1 MRAII
6 YLRVSTEGQERG
18 GSSLETQERECLEYA
33 KSASW
38 TEVRI
43 IPDVASGASLDRPG
57 LEQVRRAMRDGSCD
71 VVLAHTLDRLSRN
84 QNHVGVLLDEAEQA
98 DVKLDFAIEDF
109 EDTAM
114 GKFILAARAFM
125 AETEREK
132 IVERTVRGKK
142 ERARSGRLPQATGK
156 GCYGYTYVPAT
167 GQRELNP
174 KQAPI
179 VVRIFE
185 EFVGGK
191 GSSRIA
197 EELNADGVPTFAGK
211 HWAPITVY
219 RTLRRETYTGITI
232 YRKTGT
238 KMVKRPGRK
247 HRVREVFERPES
259 EHIVIPGASPQI
271 VSSELF
277 KRAHALLDDPARRT
291 QRVPSRNYPLS
302 GRIRC
307 LSCGAGMVG
316 HAANRGRYFY
326 YRCNRRY
333 LADKDER
340 CTARPPRTEALES
353 AVCAELS
360 EFLANPAL
368 VIEMAEALRLDAGN
382 GARLAEIERELGK
395 LRENES
401 RLVDLYT
408 DGQMEKA
415 LLDEKGAALAT
426 RKAALQREQARLLAD
441 AQPGCDPEVLRE
453 RMPEALAFIREWVQR
468 ADGDKLQ
475 LLLEALRVRIKATR
489 EEAEI
494 RVEVPLIEGVESG
507 NYSTIEQTW
516 ASLFDCA

>member
-1 MRAII
+1 MRVII
-6 YLRVSTEGQERG
+6 YLRVSTDGQEREG
-18 GSSLETQERECLEYA
+18 TSLDTQEQESIEYA
-33 KSASW
+33 ESAGW

-71 VVLAHTLDRLSRN
+71 VVLAHALDRLSRN
-84 QNHVGVLLDEAEQA
+84 QNHVGVLFDEADEA
-98 DVKLDFAIEDF
+98 DVKLDFVIEDF

-114 GKFILAARAFM
+114 GKFILATRAFM

-132 IVERTVRGKK
+132 IVERTVRGKL

-167 GQRELNP
+167 GQRDLNP
-174 KQAPI
+174 EQAPI
-179 VVRIFE
+179 VLRIFE

-191 GSSRIA
+191 GCSRIA
-197 EELNADGVPTFAGK
+197 EELNADGVPTFTGK
-211 HWAPITVY
+211 HWSPITVY

-259 EHIVIPGASPQI
+259 EHIEIPGASPQI
-271 VSSELF
+271 VPREIF
-277 KRAHALLDDPARRT
+277 RRAQARLDDPARRT
-291 QRVPSRNYPLS
+291 QRAPSRNYPLR

-307 LSCGAGMVG
+307 RGCGAGMVG
-316 HAANRGRYFY
+316 HATNRGRYFY

-333 LADKDER
+333 LAAEEER
-340 CTARPPRTEALES
+340 CKSRPVRTEELE
-353 AVCAELS
+353 AGVRDRLS
-360 EFLANPAL
+360 EFLANPAMA
-368 VIEMAEALRLDAGN
+368 VEMAEALRFDPGN

-395 LRENES
+395 LRESES

-408 DGQMEKA
+408 DGSIEKA
-415 LLDEKGAALAT
+415 LLDEKVAALVT
-426 RKAALQREQARLLAD
+426 RKAALEREQARLLAE
-441 AQPGCDPEVLRE
+441 AEPGCDPEVLRE
-453 RMPEALAFIREWVQR
+453 RMPKALAFIEEWVQR

-475 LLLEALRVRIKATR
+475 LLLEAFRVSIKATR

-494 RVEVPLIEGVESG
+494 RAEVPLIEGVEG
-507 NYSTIEQTW
+507 RNYPTIEQTW
-516 ASLFDCA
+516 A